1 MAMLSKESDDAYYN
15 RVYRDYVAAKQQLG
29 DPVEGISFDAFI
41 DNIRSSEQ
49 EIAAKHGRPVRYLV
63 EVRGNSVV
71 LIAVP
76 MP

>member
-1 MAMLSKESDDAYYN
+1 MLSKESDDAYYA
-15 RVYRDYVAAKQQLG
+15 RVYRDYIAAKEQLG
-29 DPVEGISFDAFI
+29 DPVEGISFDGFI
-41 DNIRSSEQ
+41 AHIRSSEQ
-49 EIAAKHGRPVRYLV
+49 EVAAKHGRPVRYLV

>member
-1 MAMLSKESDDAYYN
+1 M
-15 RVYRDYVAAKQQLG
+15 AAKQQLG
-29 DPVEGISFDAFI
+29 DPVEGISFEGFI
-41 DNIRSSEQ
+41 ANIRSSEQ